1 MNGVTPRLSGMLGRY
16 FFTHPVICLIVMRGR
31 PELRR
36 LALALLLSL
45 LLHAALVLRWPVA
58 SGPPATG
65 AHDLAK
71 PAMAIGIMP
80 PQSTSTPSSPG
91 SRHQPESGTAG
102 DPAPRTPPPSPDAR
116 GHYPAES
123 LTRPPRPLQ
132 DIELSLPEAALLTT
146 PGRMRLTLWIDTDG
160 HVVAYHIDAPD
171 LPEEYTTAVAEVFA
185 RTRYTPGE
193 YRGRKVGSILKM
205 EIEHQPP
212 GPSGR

>member
-1 MNGVTPRLSGMLGRY
+1 M
-16 FFTHPVICLIVMRGR
+16 
-31 PELRR
+31 
-36 LALALLLSL
+36 
-45 LLHAALVLRWPVA
+45 
-58 SGPPATG
+58 
-65 AHDLAK
+65 
-71 PAMAIGIMP
+71 
-80 PQSTSTPSSPG
+80 
-91 SRHQPESGTAG
+91 
-102 DPAPRTPPPSPDAR
+102 
-116 GHYPAES
+116 
-123 LTRPPRPLQ
+123 Q
-132 DIELSLPEAALLTT
+132 DIELSLPEAALLTA